1 MSTTSKYGF
10 TKFTTV
16 KEFENWLN
24 NKSITR
30 SINGIQI
37 HHTWQPSYE
46 QCGKYNSFEL
56 QKNMKSY
63 HVKTNGWNDI
73 AQTFSIFPD
82 GIMTG
87 RSINSTPIG
96 IKGWNP
102 GKICIEIVA
111 NMDKGKDILTDK
123 HKELIIGC
131 YAVLCKRLKI
141 TPSTSTLRCHCWF
154 TAGGTY
160 LGGYNPNKSAKTC
173 PGTNFMGIGNTKS
186 AIENYFIP
194 WVKEYMD
201 TGKCQF
207 STSNQESTPVQPK
220 PSETTQSGKY
230 IVRYLQRSLNADYGC
245 NLAVDGSYGPK
256 TKAAVKRHL
265 IKRGCK
271 GDHVEWLQAALNNR
285 VKSGLALDGSFGPAT
300 YAALKL
306 YQAKRGLTPDGVAG
320 IKTVS
325 TIVND

>member
-46 QCGKYNSFEL
+46 QCRKYDSFEL

-87 RSINSTPIG
+87 RSINSTPIV
-96 IKGWNP
+96 IKGWNS

-111 NMDKGKDILTDK
+111 NMDK
-123 HKELIIGC
+123 E
-131 YAVLCKRLKI
+131 KI
-141 TPSTSTLRCHCWF
+141 
-154 TAGGTY
+154 Y
-160 LGGYNPNKSAKTC
+160 
-173 PGTNFMGIGNTKS
+173 
-186 AIENYFIP
+186 
-194 WVKEYMD
+194 
-201 TGKCQF
+201 
-207 STSNQESTPVQPK
+207 
-220 PSETTQSGKY
+220 
-230 IVRYLQRSLNADYGC
+230 
-245 NLAVDGSYGPK
+245 
-256 TKAAVKRHL
+256 
-265 IKRGCK
+265 
-271 GDHVEWLQAALNNR
+271 
-285 VKSGLALDGSFGPAT
+285 
-300 YAALKL
+300 
-306 YQAKRGLTPDGVAG
+306 
-320 IKTVS
+320 
-325 TIVND
+325 